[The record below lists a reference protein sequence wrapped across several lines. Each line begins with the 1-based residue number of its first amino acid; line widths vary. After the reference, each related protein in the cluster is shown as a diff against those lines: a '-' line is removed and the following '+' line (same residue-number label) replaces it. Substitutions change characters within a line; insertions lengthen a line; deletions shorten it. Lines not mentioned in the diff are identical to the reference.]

1 MNTLNNDCLYI
12 ILKKSCRSTRF
23 ALGLVDKNLYNI
35 YQHKKSKNE
44 RDKILFLSVSR
55 ACFLYGK
62 SHNIIPT
69 DGNLIGHLV
78 IVGDLLSL
86 IELYESGATW
96 NGRVKDGLWI
106 MFARKAAELGH
117 IHILEWLKGLG
128 CNIRWPTAYILG
140 TRGEMSEIKWLLTQ
154 NSPEYC
160 IMITDIMMGAV
171 GGGHIKIFIWLK
183 EYWLNLDKGSLTSF
197 LKECFQRKMGN
208 MCGYAARHGQLEML
222 KWLREQDYPWDED
235 VPIGAIKYGH
245 IDTFSWA
252 IDNGCPYNRERC
264 MEMVD
269 KLNVHKCNN
278 CRTYRRH
285 RRYNKKVMEIR
296 KCVERY
302 II

>member
-55 ACFLYGK
+55 TCFLYGK
-62 SHNIIPT
+62 YHNIIPT

-96 NGRVKDGLWI
+96 NGRVKNGLWSLI
-106 MFARKAAELGH
+106 ARKAAELGH
-117 IHILEWLKGLG
+117 IHILDWLKGLG
-128 CNIRWPTAYILG
+128 CKIRWPVASILG

-154 NSPEYC
+154 INEDC
-160 IMITDIMMGAV
+160 ITDIMIGAV
-171 GGGHIKIFIWLK
+171 GGGHINIFI
-183 EYWLNLDKGSLTSF
+183 WLNLDKGSLTSY
-197 LKECFQRKMGN
+197 LKECFQRKMGH
-208 MCGYAARHGQLEML
+208 MCKVAAKYGRLEML

-264 MEMVD
+264 MDTVD
-269 KLNVHKCNN
+269 KFSVHKCNN
-278 CRTYRRH
+278 CRTNRRRLKH
-285 RRYNKKVMEIR
+285 NKKVIEIR
-296 KCVERY
+296 ECVEKY
-302 II
+302 VF